1 MPPSPPPAPPGPPGP
16 GTVPWQG
23 TLQGITSALGIVLA
37 AFIIGVLISFSRVC
51 CSQRTN
57 SGPGFAITGI
67 PAISSSGIV
76 QPPIA
81 PVAAAQPPPPPP
93 APRKAVELVLVQN
106 PGDDVCFAK
115 HDEPGPDGRPR
126 PQPASR

>member
-1 MPPSPPPAPPGPPGP
+1 M
-16 GTVPWQG
+16 
-23 TLQGITSALGIVLA
+23 
-37 AFIIGVLISFSRVC
+37 
-51 CSQRTN
+51 
-57 SGPGFAITGI
+57 
-67 PAISSSGIV
+67 

-115 HDEPGPDGRPR
+115 HDEPGPDGRPSAAAR
-126 PQPASR
+126 LQIMKPASCMQKQCPRPMDMAYKGNQA

>member
-1 MPPSPPPAPPGPPGP
+1 ME
-16 GTVPWQG
+16 
-23 TLQGITSALGIVLA
+23 LGSSDDVLCQV
-37 AFIIGVLISFSRVC
+37 FLPERWSRWAETILGLRYASC
-51 CSQRTN
+51 C
-57 SGPGFAITGI
+57 AGI

-81 PVAAAQPPPPPP
+81 PVAALQPAPPPP

-115 HDEPGPDGRPR
+115 HDEPGPDSLSR

>member
-1 MPPSPPPAPPGPPGP
+1 MCRFCLPGRYSRW
-16 GTVPWQG
+16 VEM
-23 TLQGITSALGIVLA
+23 ILGLMCA
-37 AFIIGVLISFSRVC
+37 SC
-51 CSQRTN
+51 C
-57 SGPGFAITGI
+57 AGI

-126 PQPASR
+126 LQPASR